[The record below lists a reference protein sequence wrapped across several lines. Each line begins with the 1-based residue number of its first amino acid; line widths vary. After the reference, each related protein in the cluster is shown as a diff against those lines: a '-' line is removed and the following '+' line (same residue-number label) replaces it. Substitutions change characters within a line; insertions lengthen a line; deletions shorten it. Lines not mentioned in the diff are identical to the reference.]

1 MTTSKPTSNKAANE
15 GSGAALL
22 QLRKKLS
29 AAAEP
34 AYGRFASALLPGVE
48 GVLGVRLG
56 TLRRLARESA
66 SRGRPEFSRP
76 DEIGAS
82 FEEIMVEGL
91 SIGYSRLH
99 EADMFRLIAEFVEKI
114 NNWSVCDSFCSTLKF
129 MRANPAAWNFLKPYF
144 LSKCEFPARFA
155 RVCFLF
161 HFMESD
167 YVDEGLKL
175 CSALNTR
182 AKYAVAA
189 TAWAVAECS
198 AKFPE
203 KALDF
208 LKSSDPQIKSAAVRK
223 ICESL
228 KIPTEYKSA
237 VKSL

>member
-1 MTTSKPTSNKAANE
+1 M
-15 GSGAALL
+15 
-22 QLRKKLS
+22 QLRKKL
-29 AAAEP
+29 ADAAEP
-34 AYGRFASALLPGVE
+34 EYRRFASALLPGVE

-66 SRGRPEFSRP
+66 SRGRPEFPRMGGS
-76 DEIGAS
+76 AS
-82 FEEIMVEGL
+82 FEEKMVEGL
-91 SIGYSRLH
+91 SIGYSH
-99 EADMFRLIAEFVEKI
+99 FPEADMFRLIAEFVEKI
-114 NNWSVCDSFCSTLKF
+114 DNWSVCDSFCSTLKF